1 MQTMPNGSPKKVVII
16 GGGPAGV
23 AAAFWLTAPEQ
34 NDRYQVTL
42 YTQGWRLGGKCASG
56 RNQSE
61 ADRIEEHGLHMLM
74 GCYQNAFATLR
85 ACYDAWSPPP
95 LSPITTWTQAFLPQ
109 RQVSLMEEDGPG
121 GSWAPWNFPDLPKMP
136 GEPGDG
142 YGVGRGALVAAAAH
156 LNEMHTPVSR
166 LADWLEQ
173 SVGAQNLVPGGADA
187 IEALR
192 AFTAGPLVG
201 MARPAGEMAGSA
213 TDTAYP
219 TAEVTTTDKINALE
233 TANKQLRDALE
244 DKTKQGESIRLDR
257 VQASSVQVGSV
268 RAGSV
273 QVESVQLDLLG
284 DASRLLI
291 LANLGCAI
299 GLGYLRDIMGR
310 GEAALD
316 KLNEQDFRAW
326 LSTCGA
332 STETLASAP
341 IRAIYDL
348 AFAFPGGVASDINN
362 GSIAAGVTYRFVMEL
377 AFGYCNAPLWKMAAG
392 MGDIV
397 FAPLYQVLE
406 ARQPGCVKFFSR
418 LSDMSAGADGRIQS
432 IDISVQALTNGG
444 APYQPLISVNNLLCW
459 PNQPNWDQLQNGD
472 VLKKDGVDFESSFCA
487 VSAGSETLKV
497 DQDFDLVILAI
508 PPAAILKT
516 PASFTNGNTD
526 WQTALQG
533 SCSVATQSLQLWL
546 TPTVEQLGWNLG
558 TTVLTAFAEDYDSW
572 GDMSHVLRME
582 SWNGANTPHALGY
595 FVGCLPVPQ
604 TPPPTP
610 GSMDQDVTELASQWM
625 SQSLSTLWPNY
636 VQGQVVSRYDLAN
649 FDGSDLYVLTPGG
662 TNVSSRF
669 SPASTAGFQ
678 NLYAVGDWTRTRFSG
693 GCFESAIE
701 SGMLASRAI
710 SGIPA
715 LIKTT

>member
-1 MQTMPNGSPKKVVII
+1 MPNGSPIRVVII

-34 NDRYQVTL
+34 NNRYQVTL

-56 RNQSE
+56 RNHSE

-85 ACYDAWSPPP
+85 ACYDAWTPPP
-95 LSPITTWTQAFLPQ
+95 NSPITAWTQAFLPQ
-109 RQVSLMEEDGPG
+109 RQVTLMEEDGPG
-121 GSWAPWNFPDLPKMP
+121 ESWIPWNFPDLPQLP
-136 GEPGDG
+136 GQPGDG
-142 YGVGRGALVAAAAH
+142 YGASLLVAAAAH
-156 LNEMHTPVSR
+156 LNEMHAPLSR
-166 LADWLEQ
+166 LADWLER
-173 SVGAQNLVPGGADA
+173 SVGAQNLIPGGADA
-187 IEALR
+187 IQALR
-192 AFTAGPLVG
+192 ADPAIEMV
-201 MARPAGEMAGSA
+201 RPAGEMASPA
-213 TDTAYP
+213 ADA
-219 TAEVTTTDKINALE
+219 TTTDRINALA

-244 DKTKQGESIRLDR
+244 VKTKLEESIRLDR
-257 VQASSVQVGSV
+257 VQA
-268 RAGSV
+268 GSV
-273 QVESVQLDLLG
+273 QVESVQVESVQLG
-284 DASRLLI
+284 SPGDTASRLLI
-291 LANLGCAI
+291 LANLGYAI
-299 GLGYLRDIMGR
+299 GLGYLRDICGQ
-310 GEAALD
+310 GETAYD

-326 LSTCGA
+326 LATCGA
-332 STETLASAP
+332 TTETLASAP

-362 GSIAAGVTYRFVMEL
+362 GSIAAGVTYRFIMEL

-418 LSDMSAGADGRIQS
+418 LADISAGADGRIQS
-432 IDISVQALTNGG
+432 IDISIQAVTNGG
-444 APYQPLISVNNLLCW
+444 APYQPLVSVKNLLCW
-459 PNQPNWDQLQNGD
+459 PNQPNWDQLQNGG
-472 VLKKDGVDFESSFCA
+472 VLQNDGVDFESSFCT

-497 DQDFDLVILAI
+497 DQDFDRVILAI

-516 PASFTNGNTD
+516 PASFTNGKMD
-526 WQTALQG
+526 WQMALQG
-533 SCSVATQSLQLWL
+533 SSSVATQSLQLWL
-546 TPTVEQLGWNLG
+546 SPTNQQLGWTLG

-572 GDMSHVLRME
+572 GDMSHVLPME
-582 SWNGANTPHALGY
+582 TWSGANTPRALGY

-604 TPPPTP
+604 DPPPAP
-610 GSMDQDVTELASQWM
+610 GSMEQAVTQLADQWM
-625 SQSLSTLWPNY
+625 TQSLSTLWPNY
-636 VQGQVVSRYDLAN
+636 VQGQVVSRFDSAN

-669 SPASTAGFQ
+669 SSASTAGFP

-715 LIKTT
+715 LIKTA

>member
-1 MQTMPNGSPKKVVII
+1 MPNGSPIRVVII

-34 NDRYQVTL
+34 NNRYQVSL

-56 RNQSE
+56 RNHSE

-85 ACYDAWSPPP
+85 ACYDAWTPPP
-95 LSPITTWTQAFLPQ
+95 NSPITTWTQAFLPQ
-109 RQVSLMEEDGPG
+109 RQVTLMEGDGPG
-121 GSWAPWNFPDLPKMP
+121 GSWAPWNFPDLPQLP

-142 YGVGRGALVAAAAH
+142 YGASALVAAARMDQ
-156 LNEMHTPVSR
+156 MHTPVSR

-187 IEALR
+187 IKAIR
-192 AFTAGPLVG
+192 AIAAGPILG
-201 MARPAGEMAGSA
+201 TARPAGQMAGH
-213 TDTAYP
+213 
-219 TAEVTTTDKINALE
+219 TAEVTTTDRINALE
-233 TANKQLRDALE
+233 MANKQLRDAIE
-244 DKTKQGESIRLDR
+244 DKTKWQESIRLDR
-257 VQASSVQVGSV
+257 VQSSSVEVGGV
-268 RAGSV
+268 QAGSV
-273 QVESVQLDLLG
+273 EVESIQLGLPG
-284 DASRLLI
+284 DTASRPLI

-299 GLGYLRDIMGR
+299 GLGYLRDIFGQ
-310 GEAALD
+310 GEAAYD

-326 LSTCGA
+326 LATCGA
-332 STETLASAP
+332 TTETLASAP

-397 FAPLYQVLE
+397 FTPLYQVLE

-418 LSDMSAGADGRIQS
+418 LTDMNAGADGIQS
-432 IDISVQALTNGG
+432 IDISIQAVTNGG
-444 APYQPLISVNNLLCW
+444 APYQPLVTVKNLLCW
-459 PNQPNWDQLQNGD
+459 PNQPDWSQLENGS
-472 VLKKDGVDFESSFCA
+472 VLENDGVDFESSFCT
-487 VSAGSETLKV
+487 VSAGSATLNV

-516 PASFTNGNTD
+516 PASFINGNAD

-546 TPTVEQLGWNLG
+546 SPTDQQLGWTLG
-558 TTVLTAFAEDYDSW
+558 ATVLTAFAEDYDSW
-572 GDMSHVLRME
+572 GDMYHVLPME
-582 SWNGANTPHALGY
+582 TWSGANAPRALGY

-604 TPPPTP
+604 QPPPTP
-610 GSMDQDVTELASQWM
+610 DSMQQAVTQLADQWM
-625 SQSLSTLWPNY
+625 MQSLSTLWPNY
-636 VQGQVVSRYDLAN
+636 ALGQVVCRYDLAN

-669 SPASTAGFQ
+669 SPASTAGYS
-678 NLYAVGDWTRTRFSG
+678 NLYTVGDWTRTRFSG

-701 SGMLASRAI
+701 SGMLASQAI

>member
-1 MQTMPNGSPKKVVII
+1 MPNGSPTSVVII

-34 NDRYQVTL
+34 NNRYQVTL

-56 RNQSE
+56 RNHSE

-85 ACYDAWSPPP
+85 ACYDEWAPPAG
-95 LSPITTWTQAFLPQ
+95 SPITTWTQAFLPQ
-109 RQVSLMEEDGPG
+109 RQVTLMEEDGAG
-121 GSWAPWNFPDLPKMP
+121 GSWAPWNFPDLPQLP

-142 YGVGRGALVAAAAH
+142 YGASLLVAAAH
-156 LNEMHTPVSR
+156 HVNQVHSPVSR

-173 SVGAQNLVPGGADA
+173 SVGAQDLIPGGADA
-187 IEALR
+187 INALR
-192 AFTAGPLVG
+192 ASAAGPPLG
-201 MARPAGEMAGSA
+201 MARSAAEMAGPA
-213 TDTAYP
+213 AATAYP
-219 TAEVTTTDKINALE
+219 TAEVTATDKINALE
-233 TANKQLRDALE
+233 TANMQLRDALE
-244 DKTKQGESIRLDR
+244 NKRLASIRLDR
-257 VQASSVQVGSV
+257 VQASSVQAGSV

-273 QVESVQLDLLG
+273 QVESVQLDLPG
-284 DASRLLI
+284 DTASRLLI

-310 GEAALD
+310 GEAAYD
-316 KLNEQDFRAW
+316 ELNEQDFRAW
-326 LSTCGA
+326 LATCGA
-332 STETLASAP
+332 TTETLASAP

-348 AFAFPGGVASDINN
+348 AFAFPGGVASDIND
-362 GSIAAGVTYRFVMEL
+362 GSIAAGVTYRFIMEL

-418 LSDMSAGADGRIQS
+418 LADMSAGPDGRIQS
-432 IDISVQALTNGG
+432 IDISIQAVTNGG
-444 APYQPLISVNNLLCW
+444 APYQPLVTVKNLLCW
-459 PNQPNWDQLQNGD
+459 PNQPNWSQLQNGG
-472 VLKKDGVDFESSFCA
+472 VLQNDGVDFESSFCT
-487 VSAGSETLKV
+487 VTAGSETLNV

-516 PASFTNGNTD
+516 PASFASGNTD

-546 TPTVEQLGWNLG
+546 SPTCQQLGWTLG

-572 GDMSHVLRME
+572 GDMSQVLPME
-582 SWNGANTPHALGY
+582 TWSGANAPQALGY

-604 TPPPTP
+604 DPPPTP
-610 GSMDQDVTELASQWM
+610 DSMEQAVTQLADQWM
-625 SQSLSTLWPNY
+625 AQSLSTLWSNY
-636 VQGQVVSRYDLAN
+636 AQGQVVGRYDLAN

-669 SPASTAGFQ
+669 SPASTAGYS
-678 NLYAVGDWTRTRFSG
+678 NLYVVGDWTRTRFSG